1 MDINYNMI
9 TNKIEV
15 LSWEGLESGCLYI
28 RQDEDGKESPRIFM
42 FMEYADEWFLFD
54 IFGGPYGD
62 VYYSGDVECGFYPV
76 TVESVRIEVH
86 RFGPPA

>member
-1 MDINYNMI
+1 MMVKYNQL
-9 TNKIEV
+9 TTKVKI
-15 LSWEGLESGCLYI
+15 LSWEELESGCLYM
-28 RQDEDGKESPRIFM
+28 RVDEDGQDSPRIFM

-76 TVESVRIEVH
+76 TIEGIQATVH